1 MGFYKSALKYD
12 TKNIP
17 ALNNLAYL
25 LADNFGEAKEALNYA
40 MNAYRLQPN
49 DPRIMDTLGY
59 ILVKN
64 KRAKDSLN
72 LLEKANE
79 LLPDIPAVALHLAM
93 AKIETGDKLAAKDLL
108 NQVVAKGAKDE
119 AQKAKKLLRKLK

>member
-1 MGFYKSALKYD
+1 
-12 TKNIP
+12 
-17 ALNNLAYL
+17 
-25 LADNFGEAKEALNYA
+25 
-40 MNAYRLQPN
+40 
-49 DPRIMDTLGY
+49 MDTLGY